1 MITVTANTHTSATF
15 RIAPSVGI
23 HLPILNEMIA
33 LEIDTQMKRN
43 LNA

>member
-1 MITVTANTHTSATF
+1 MTTVIAKTHTIATL

-23 HLPILNEMIA
+23 HLPTLNEMIA
-33 LEIDTQMKRN
+33 AEIDTQMKRN